1 MTNINNQQ
9 ILSFVNDKY
18 GATINRKEA
27 QELGITNEYA
37 DYVEEV
43 NDDEVN
49 VEVLIE
55 DKDIAALFMSMQ
67 AEEEKEQTAKNEEEE
82 NLENRKVQEKG
93 NASN

>member
-9 ILSFVNDKY
+9 LLSYVNDKY
-18 GATINRKEA
+18 GATISRKEA
-27 QELGITNEYA
+27 QEIGITDEYTE
-37 DYVEEV
+37 YTEQVE
-43 NDDEVN
+43 DDEVN

-67 AEEEKEQTAKNEEEE
+67 AEEEKEQPAKDKEEEE
-82 NLENRKVQEKG
+82 LENRKVQERG